1 MPIPAKSHG
10 CTWHWLSLQD
20 LPEIIGLV
28 DAEEH
33 FGDTTHHHDLAGLRS
48 ALIDERVRSSQ
59 TGVVLRKPSGTLI
72 AYAWIRLP
80 SGGEP
85 EQRLHLHGGCH
96 PAWRD
101 EGVQDTLIQWQVE
114 RGIEWFLETFPDADE
129 LSRLELSILASSST
143 HFLAESLPGHGF
155 RAQRWYHALHRPLG
169 HHLPDNELE
178 GVAFEQFGPG
188 WSDAVRELYNRTV
201 AHASDLVD
209 AQSWQWGLTSA
220 GIRDDL
226 SWVALHEGRVVGWV
240 LNAVADLAGDKAGW
254 TEYLGAG
261 NEWRNRGLYTSQL
274 ARSHHSFRD
283 AGLQM
288 AGIGVETD
296 SDQGARPYLAL
307 GYQPIDTMV
316 WYVNHPSLD
325 TIGAAKLT
333 SEQDGT

>member
-48 ALIDERVRSSQ
+48 ALLDERVRSSQ
-59 TGVVLRKPSGTLI
+59 TGVVLRKPSG
-72 AYAWIRLP
+72 
-80 SGGEP
+80 
-85 EQRLHLHGGCH
+85 
-96 PAWRD
+96 
-101 EGVQDTLIQWQVE
+101 TLIQWQVE

-201 AHASDLVD
+201 AHPSDLLD

-261 NEWRNRGLYTSQL
+261 NEWRNRGLYTSLL